1 MMRENIELNS
11 ELSELE
17 QVDFSKVNF
26 DNVEELDEVVTPGNG
41 AVCCCM

>member
-1 MMRENIELNS
+1 MRESEELKN

-41 AVCCCM
+41 CACCCM